1 MPLTARQAAPLWFLS
16 PRFSLG
22 LDLVARRPRAPG
34 TLGKRRVGRGGGAAG
49 GGEVEEKEGMQ
60 GFPGPLPDL
69 ALLQSTMVAIERA
82 CSLIQVSSPGPHAYP
97 YDLPC
102 ICMVLRFL
110 ICPWDLAFEASMHM
124 NPAEAEKI
132 INPLRQS
139 SMPYQTCR
147 FILGYWYVDR
157 LLSSDTAKIDRR
169 RSIEGEKGKKKKKK
183 KRKRRKKKEKGR
195 GEEERIPRAIL
206 ARASSPPV
214 GRRRPRPRVAREPS
228 PPSLAIFL
236 PRGEKDRPVCTM
248 RTTRY

>member
-110 ICPWDLAFEASMHM
+110 ICPWDLAFEA
-124 NPAEAEKI
+124 
-132 INPLRQS
+132 
-139 SMPYQTCR
+139 
-147 FILGYWYVDR
+147 
-157 LLSSDTAKIDRR
+157 DTAKIDRR

-236 PRGEKDRPVCTM
+236 PRGEKDR
-248 RTTRY
+248 